1 MRTKWSGRIVVSILT
16 GTLFVIALWM
26 LASSIT
32 STSAS
37 DRLSPGA
44 NLKEKAKGQRRS
56 GIVLSEVVDAPASQ
70 PARAPAPAS
79 SGFTPQIRLG
89 FHTGDQWEPAIAADR
104 FGHVYVF
111 YPQYLGVPGC
121 PTCFSPT
128 MILQIS
134 RDRGATWAS
143 PTLIYPGG
151 ASLGQW
157 DPQIVVDPIDGRTV
171 YAAWL
176 QDGKSDTVVAKS
188 TDFGA
193 TWTVVVANSTNA
205 ATDKPILVVRGQDVY
220 VGYNHAQRVWVSASH
235 DGGVTF
241 TSTIVNRTAAGQL
254 GWSLAGGGTA
264 DAAGNVYF
272 AWDGYEQN
280 GGAKG
285 PVNLYISKSTD
296 GGSTWK
302 VKLIDVSGS
311 PPDCSAYLCGWAYL
325 GAQITM
331 TSDAA
336 GTLYTLW
343 NAGEVENGPERI
355 FFAKSTDA
363 GETWSPQ
370 VDVSGAPIGVN
381 HAFPAIVAGAAG
393 DVRIAWMDARAQGL
407 WNTYY
412 RNSRN
417 GGGTWSAEV
426 DLSTFVP
433 GFSYIFPYG
442 FSFPFGDYFEMD
454 IDDRGTTHVV
464 WGEGLNYDTA
474 GSIWYTQGK

>member
-1 MRTKWSGRIVVSILT
+1 MLT
-16 GTLFVIALWM
+16 GTLFLIALWI

-37 DRLSPGA
+37 DRISPAAEEEIG
-44 NLKEKAKGQRRS
+44 EKAKGLRRS
-56 GIVLSEVVDAPASQ
+56 GIVLSEVVDTPALQ

-79 SGFTPQIRLG
+79 SGFAPQTRLG
-89 FHTGDQWEPAIAADR
+89 FNTGDQWEPAIAADR
-104 FGHVYVF
+104 FGHVYVL
-111 YPQYLGVPGC
+111 YPQYFGVPGC

-128 MILQIS
+128 MILQMS
-134 RDRGATWAS
+134 SDRGSTWAS
-143 PTLIYPGG
+143 PRLIYPDG

-157 DPQIVVDPIDGRTV
+157 DAQIVVDPIDGRTV

-176 QDGKSDTVVAKS
+176 QNGKSDTVVARS

-193 TWTVVVANSTNA
+193 SWTVVIANSTNA
-205 ATDKPILVVRGQDVY
+205 STDKPILVVRGQDVY
-220 VGYNHAQRVWVSASH
+220 VGYNHVQKVWVSASH
-235 DGGVTF
+235 DGGATF

-254 GWSLAGGGTA
+254 GWSLAGGGA
-264 DAAGNVYF
+264 VDPAGSVYF
-272 AWDGYEQN
+272 AWGGYEQN

-302 VKLIDVSGS
+302 IKLIDVSGS
-311 PPDCSAYLCGWAYL
+311 PPDCSAYSCGWAYF

-336 GTLYTLW
+336 GTLYALW
-343 NAGEVENGPERI
+343 NAGEVDKGPERI
-355 FFAKSTDA
+355 FFSKSTDA
-363 GETWSPQ
+363 GETWSPK
-370 VDVSGAPIGVN
+370 VDVSTAPLGVN
-381 HAFPAIVAGAAG
+381 HAFPAIVADAAG
-393 DVRIAWMDARAQGL
+393 DVRISWMDARAQGL

-412 RNSRN
+412 RSSRN
-417 GGGTWSAEV
+417 GGETWSAED
-426 DLSTFVP
+426 DLSTFVS
-433 GFSYIFPYG
+433 GFSYIYPDG

-464 WGEGLNYDTA
+464 WGEGLNYDTP
-474 GSIWYTQGK
+474 GSIWYTRGR